1 MLLVKIMG
9 VWVAVRSGLGDI
21 TLVQAL
27 GLTIKLLGG
36 LGRSTCPLCFKSKG
50 KGWDQDKAG
59 WSLGSTEGR
68 VWTKGWQRG
77 ADQAGIPLLDAHP
90 L

>member
-50 KGWDQDKAG
+50 MDGTRTRLAG
-59 WSLGSTEGR
+59 
-68 VWTKGWQRG
+68 VWGAQRG
-77 ADQAGIPLLDAHP
+77 GSGQRGGKEVLTRQGSLC
-90 L
+90 